1 MEMEASP
8 APTSS
13 LRRRLRATVCCCFG
27 YGGRARWGGRDSR
40 GVGRYDPLSYALN
53 FDEGPDDSD
62 DDVDYDDFSDG
73 GLLYRSFPSPPPPL
87 PQPTRERTSSIP
99 PPRPAVAAA

>member
-8 APTSS
+8 PSS

-27 YGGRARWGGRDSR
+27 YGDRGQWGSRGSR

-53 FDEGPDDSD
+53 FDEGPDDGD

-73 GLLYRSFPSPPPPL
+73 GLLYRSFPSPPPPP
-87 PQPTRERTSSIP
+87 PQPTRARPLSVP
-99 PPRPAVAAA
+99 PPAVAAA